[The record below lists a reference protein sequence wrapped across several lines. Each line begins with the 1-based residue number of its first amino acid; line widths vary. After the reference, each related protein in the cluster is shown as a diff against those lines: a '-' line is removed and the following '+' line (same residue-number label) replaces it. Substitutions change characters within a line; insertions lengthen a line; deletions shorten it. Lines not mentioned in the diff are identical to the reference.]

1 MVESYKGLFSGQSI
15 PEDGEERGESA
26 RNRVTINL
34 SGTNK
39 GKDTVRTIKTT
50 ANRMT
55 VCVCCVCVCVC
66 VLFAEY
72 EPRHIL
78 PLGGSLPPELNTS
91 VVLPRF
97 LLTC

>member
-66 VLFAEY
+66 VFC
-72 EPRHIL
+72 L
-78 PLGGSLPPELNTS
+78 PSTNRGIYYHLGEVYHRN
-91 VVLPRF
+91 
-97 LLTC
+97 